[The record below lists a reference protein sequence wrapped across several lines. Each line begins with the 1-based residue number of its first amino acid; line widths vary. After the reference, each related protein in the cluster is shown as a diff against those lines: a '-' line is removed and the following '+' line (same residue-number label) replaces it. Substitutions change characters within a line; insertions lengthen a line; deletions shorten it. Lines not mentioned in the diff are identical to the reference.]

1 MLFLFI
7 NVIPQLYKSQK
18 HHYYMKVDQ
27 VLKQIVQEISLSPE
41 DTKNLE
47 KKTKEIISKLKKA
60 GLKAEVGGSL
70 AKGTLIDKPHQ
81 DIDLFIT
88 LEKDKIKKFESLIKK
103 TRLKFETIHGSRDYI
118 RMNIDDITFEL
129 IPVMK
134 FKKPE
139 EAENVTDFSLIHVK
153 YIKGKI
159 AKNKKLADEIKL
171 AKAFCYA
178 QDCYGAES
186 YIGGFSGY
194 ALEVLVTHYKSF
206 MNLLKNISKDKLL
219 DPEKQFK
226 NKNEIT
232 RELNQ
237 SKLLSPI
244 ILIDPT
250 YKYRNVCA
258 GLTKEVFDKFVKLAD
273 EFLKNPSGEFFKKKG
288 FDLNDFTEQAKKEE
302 LSVYRLDIKTDRQE
316 GDIAGTKM
324 KKFMRFLIEELKR
337 KQQLVSYQHFD
348 YKEGQESQAFLAIN
362 EKPEIEIIG
371 PKTDMKEAIVQFKKV
386 RKTVYNSKGFV
397 CAKEQVSIDEIF
409 QKQTFQAEGMGVGFD
424 WKKI

>member
-1 MLFLFI
+1 
-7 NVIPQLYKSQK
+7 
-18 HHYYMKVDQ
+18 MKVDQ
-27 VLKQIVQEISLSPE
+27 VLKNVANEISLSPE
-41 DTKNLE
+41 DTRNLE
-47 KKTKEIISKLKKA
+47 KKAKEIISKLKKE

-70 AKGTLIDKPHQ
+70 AKGTIIDKPHQ

-88 LEKDKIKKFESLIKK
+88 LEKDKIKHFESLVKK
-103 TRLKFETIHGSRDYI
+103 TKIPFETIHGSRDYI
-118 RMNIDDITFEL
+118 RMNSDDITFEL

-134 FKKPE
+134 FKKPAN
-139 EAENVTDFSLIHVK
+139 AENVTDFSLIHVK

-159 AKNKKLADEIKL
+159 SKNKKLANEIKL

-206 MNLLKNISKDKLL
+206 MNFLKNIAKDKLL

-237 SKLLSPI
+237 SKLQSPI

-258 GLTKEVFDKFVKLAD
+258 GLTQETFNIFLKSSQ
-273 EFLKNPSGEFFKKKG
+273 EFLKNPSESFFKKQEFSVGEFEEK
-288 FDLNDFTEQAKKEE
+288 AKKEN
-302 LSVYRLDIKTDRQE
+302 LSVYKLDIKTDRQE

-324 KKFMRFLIEELKR
+324 KKFMRFLIDELKR
-337 KQQLVSYQHFD
+337 KQQETVYQHFD
-348 YKEGQESQAFLAIN
+348 YKEGQESQAYLAIK

-371 PKTDMKEAIVQFKKV
+371 PKTDMKKAIAQFKKV
-386 RKTVYNSKGFV
+386 RKEIYNSKGFV
-397 CAKEQVSIDEIF
+397 CAKETVSIEEIF

>member
-1 MLFLFI
+1 MNTNQILS
-7 NVIPQLYKSQK
+7 NVL
-18 HHYYMKVDQ
+18 
-27 VLKQIVQEISLSPE
+27 QEISLSDKE
-41 DTKNLE
+41 IKDLQ
-47 KKTKEIISKLKKA
+47 KKTKEIISRLKKA
-60 GLKAEVGGSL
+60 GLKAEIGGSL
-70 AKGTLIDKPHQ
+70 AKQTIIKKPHQ

-88 LEKDKIKKFESLIKK
+88 LEKDKISKFESLVKK
-103 TRLKFETIHGSRDYI
+103 TKLKFETIHGSRDYI
-118 RMNIDDITFEL
+118 RMNSDGITFEL

-134 FKKPE
+134 FKKPQD
-139 EAENVTDFSLIHVK
+139 AENVTDFSLIHVK
-153 YIKGKI
+153 YIKNKI
-159 AKNKKLADEIKL
+159 SKNKKLADEIKL

-178 QDCYGAES
+178 QECYGAES

-194 ALEVLVTHYKSF
+194 ALEVLICYYGSF
-206 MNLLKNISKDKLL
+206 MKFLKQSQTDKII

-237 SKLLSPI
+237 SKLQSPI

-258 GLTKEVFDKFVKLAD
+258 GLTNEIFQKFLSVSQA
-273 EFLKNPSGEFFKKKG
+273 FLKNPSEEFFKKKE
-288 FDLNDFTEQAKKEE
+288 FHVDEFTEKAKKEN

-324 KKFMRFLIEELKR
+324 KKFMRFLIAELKR
-337 KQQLVSYQHFD
+337 KQQEVLYQHFD
-348 YKEGQESQAFLAIN
+348 YKEGQESQALLAIK

-371 PKTDMKEAIVQFKKV
+371 PKTDMKEAIAQFKKV
-386 RKTVYNSKGFV
+386 RKTIYNSKGFV
-397 CAKEQVSIDEIF
+397 CAKEKVSINDIF

-424 WKKI
+424 WTKV

>member
-1 MLFLFI
+1 
-7 NVIPQLYKSQK
+7 
-18 HHYYMKVDQ
+18 
-27 VLKQIVQEISLSPE
+27 
-41 DTKNLE
+41 
-47 KKTKEIISKLKKA
+47 
-60 GLKAEVGGSL
+60 
-70 AKGTLIDKPHQ
+70 
-81 DIDLFIT
+81 
-88 LEKDKIKKFESLIKK
+88 
-103 TRLKFETIHGSRDYI
+103 
-118 RMNIDDITFEL
+118 
-129 IPVMK
+129 MK

-139 EAENVTDFSLIHVK
+139 DAENVTDFSLIHVK
-153 YIKGKI
+153 YIRSKI
-159 AKNKKLADEIKL
+159 SKNKKLADEIKL
-171 AKAFCYA
+171 AKAFCHA

-206 MNLLKNISKDKLL
+206 MNFLKNISKDKLL

-258 GLTKEVFDKFVKLAD
+258 GLTKEIFDKFLTVSS
-273 EFLKNPSGEFFKKKG
+273 EFLKNPSGEFFKKKQ
-288 FDLNDFTEQAKKEE
+288 FDLNDFTEQAKKEN
-302 LSVYRLDIKTDRQE
+302 LSIYRLDIKTDRQE

-324 KKFMRFLIEELKR
+324 KKFMRFLISELKR
-337 KQQLVSYQHFD
+337 KQQEVIYQHFD
-348 YKEGQESQAFLAIN
+348 YQEGQESQAYLAIK

-371 PKTDMKEAIVQFKKV
+371 PKTDMKKAIEQFKKV

-397 CAKEQVSIDEIF
+397 CAKESVSIDDLF